1 MKKWISI
8 VLFFTMSSVAM
19 AMEDTPENREQQAD
33 RYLQSVQIRELMEGT
48 AKAMAQ
54 AGGPVSEADITLFMN
69 LMLKHLNYDLITKAM
84 RSALIKTF
92 TADEIAKM
100 ADMTSSP
107 VGKSAMSKMSTLM
120 SEFMKSDAMRE
131 VMRKQS
137 GQ

>member
-8 VLFFTMSSVAM
+8 VLFLAMSSVAM
-19 AMEDTPENREQQAD
+19 AMEDTPENREQQVD
-33 RYLQSVQIRELMEGT
+33 RYLQSIQIRELMEGT
-48 AKAMAQ
+48 AKAMATSV
-54 AGGPVSEADITLFMN
+54 PEADLATFMD
-69 LMLKHLNYDLITKAM
+69 LMLKHLNYDVLTQAM
-84 RSALIKTF
+84 RSAMIKTF

-131 VMRKQS
+131 AMRKRS
-137 GQ
+137 GL